1 VRFCLPL
8 QTWTVR
14 AVAPGLR
21 RVHQPAT
28 ICKSMIAKYAAQR
41 FQVARL
47 IEAHAERLENLEQP
61 WAGSIS

>member
-1 VRFCLPL
+1 
-8 QTWTVR
+8 
-14 AVAPGLR
+14 
-21 RVHQPAT
+21 
-28 ICKSMIAKYAAQR
+28 MIAKYAAQR